1 MVNSFDCR
9 LGTASFQPCGFFG
22 GSLCASS
29 GHSLPTTA
37 RISSEMWSMRSVS
50 SMNLCRRFKAAG
62 IMTLSPTVRDLIDA
76 ALFVVDPYCHGSRGQ
91 PTQVTIA
98 SSHRF
103 TAARCPLWLPTN
115 KCLAKSN
122 KSCTGGAPPLVTCKT
137 TVGKLKKMR
146 VAYDS
151 IIKV

>member
-1 MVNSFDCR
+1 VVELALQIQALRDARGHPQSETQPNGCHRPTGRSTNSC
-9 LGTASFQPCGFFG
+9 S
-22 GSLCASS
+22 
-29 GHSLPTTA
+29 
-37 RISSEMWSMRSVS
+37 IS

-115 KCLAKSN
+115 KCLAKS
-122 KSCTGGAPPLVTCKT
+122 SCTGGAPPLVTCKT